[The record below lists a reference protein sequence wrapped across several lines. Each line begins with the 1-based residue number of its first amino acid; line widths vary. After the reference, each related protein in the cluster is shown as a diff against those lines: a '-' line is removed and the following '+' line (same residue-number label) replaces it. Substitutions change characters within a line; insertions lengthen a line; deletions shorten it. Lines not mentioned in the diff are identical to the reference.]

1 MDLSP
6 VAGSN
11 VGPFASTELLLYFA
25 IGSNSASVVNS
36 VEFAV
41 SKLGIM
47 TPTGTQE
54 FAYIPL

>member
-1 MDLSP
+1 LILFFS
-6 VAGSN
+6 
-11 VGPFASTELLLYFA
+11 
-25 IGSNSASVVNS
+25 IGSNSASTVNS

-54 FAYIPL
+54 FAYIPI